1 MNKKMNP
8 LKGLLAQGLLA
19 SLLVSGSAMASF
31 ENVTYKDFRAN
42 GIYATSTT
50 GNSYSGEL
58 SWHPNYA
65 LNSSWDLRGIIG
77 FAPLKGE
84 DETFIMSEYG
94 VMAAYNINP
103 EWEVEAGAGLQSWSG
118 QDTSPMF
125 SANVVKSLTE
135 PYWGLVDGLF
145 AGYSMVAHDEAASIV
160 KVGITLSFG
169 KVASATST
177 EVK

>member
-31 ENVTYKDFRAN
+31 ENFTYKDFRAN

-58 SWHPNYA
+58 SFHPNYA

-118 QDTSPMF
+118 QSSSPMV
-125 SANVVKSLTE
+125 SANVLKSLKE
-135 PYWGLVDGLF
+135 PFMGYVNQLF
-145 AGYSMVAHDEAASIV
+145 AGYSMVSHDEPASEFKIGV
-160 KVGITLSFG
+160 TFSFG
-169 KVASATST
+169 KVAQSSNGGM
-177 EVK
+177 